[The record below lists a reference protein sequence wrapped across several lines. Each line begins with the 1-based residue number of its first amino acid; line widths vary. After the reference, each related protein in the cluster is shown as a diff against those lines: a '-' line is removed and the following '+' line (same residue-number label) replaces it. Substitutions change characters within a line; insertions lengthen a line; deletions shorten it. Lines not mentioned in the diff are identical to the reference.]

1 MSSLKSV
8 LAKLWRWLRNAAA
21 ILWRALVR
29 YTETDSEQRAA
40 AFAYYAFFALFPLLV
55 LLVTLGT
62 MFLGNQQLAAETIT
76 GQILRY
82 LPEDPELAA
91 AVVRT
96 VEGVVQSRKSA
107 GLIAFFVLAWGA
119 LRFFESLVHGV
130 NRAWGTQEYTWWR
143 MPMKNLL
150 MLVIL
155 ASALLIGVLLPSI
168 LDQIR
173 DLYWKHAWAVGLD
186 FGFMGEVFRWMRW
199 LVAPLVLF
207 YGFSMFYKFAPQR
220 RTQLREV
227 WGAAAVVTLGLNLLQ
242 SLFFLYTKNIVN
254 FNALYGTFGSVLA
267 LLMWI
272 YLSGSMILLGGCLCA
287 ARHEIEAKQEDTD
300 SEHRAD

>member
-8 LAKLWRWLRNAAA
+8 LARLWRWLRNAAA

-29 YTETDSEQRAA
+29 YSETDSEQRAA
-40 AFAYYAFFALFPLLV
+40 SFAYYAFFALFPLLV
-55 LLVTLGT
+55 LLVTIGT
-62 MFLGNQQLAAETIT
+62 MFLGNQQLAAATIT

-155 ASALLIGVLLPSI
+155 ASALLIGLLLPSI

-242 SLFFLYTKNIVN
+242 SLFFLYTQNIVN

-287 ARHEIEAKQEDTD
+287 ARHEIGARQEDTD
-300 SEHRAD
+300 EEHRAD

>member
-8 LAKLWRWLRNAAA
+8 LATLWRWLRNAAA

-55 LLVTLGT
+55 LLVTIGT

-155 ASALLIGVLLPSI
+155 ASALLIGVLLPII

-199 LVAPLVLF
+199 LVSPLVLF

-227 WGAAAVVTLGLNLLQ
+227 WSAAAVVTLGLNLLQ

-287 ARHEIEAKQEDTD
+287 ARHEIEAQQKDTD
-300 SEHRAD
+300 AEHRAD

>member
-1 MSSLKSV
+1 MNSLKSV
-8 LAKLWRWLRNAAA
+8 LARLWRWLRNAAA

-29 YTETDSEQRAA
+29 YSETDSEQRAA
-40 AFAYYAFFALFPLLV
+40 SFAYYAFFALFPLLV
-55 LLVTLGT
+55 LLVTIGT
-62 MFLGNQQLAAETIT
+62 MFLGNQQLAAATIT

-82 LPEDPELAA
+82 LPEDPELAT

-155 ASALLIGVLLPSI
+155 ASALLIGLLLPSI

-242 SLFFLYTKNIVN
+242 SLFLLYTQNIVN

-272 YLSGSMILLGGCLCA
+272 YLSGAMILLGGCLCA
-287 ARHEIEAKQEDTD
+287 ARHEIEARQEDTD
-300 SEHRAD
+300 EEHRAD